1 MLSSNSLSVIL
12 NLCLE
17 SSVLELRSIFN
28 FLSNFAAEIVQSIIL
43 RDVLFHC
50 FSIVSLILPIPAKM

>member
-1 MLSSNSLSVIL
+1 MLRSNSLSVIL

-17 SSVLELRSIFN
+17 SSVLELSIFN
-28 FLSNFAAEIVQSIIL
+28 FLSNFAAEILQSIIL